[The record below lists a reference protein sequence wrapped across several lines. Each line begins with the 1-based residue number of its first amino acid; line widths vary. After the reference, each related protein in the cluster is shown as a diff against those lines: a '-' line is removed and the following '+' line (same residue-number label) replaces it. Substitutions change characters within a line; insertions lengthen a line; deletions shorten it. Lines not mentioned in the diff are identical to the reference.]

1 MKSKRSSRKKR
12 RPKPP
17 PIPRTHV
24 CIMAID
30 IPTEYNNDASIDWVQ
45 KVFDDYQD
53 KNDCIPTTCHIQ
65 EIVYKKYGS
74 HDISKA
80 YFSIELTDK
89 EAMAWI
95 SSESMNA
102 SLEYRND
109 EHNICSSHI
118 YRECKVNGK
127 WYCPICLENN
137 KKPMVCVNN
146 CGCKYHKKCLM
157 EAYKYSERCPICN
170 ETMDFEDI
178 YEAVVEIIV

>member
-1 MKSKRSSRKKR
+1 MSIRSSRRKR

-17 PIPRTHV
+17 PPPRTHV
-24 CIMAID
+24 CIMTID
-30 IPTEYNNDASIDWVQ
+30 IPREYNNDASIDWVQ

-65 EIVYKKYGS
+65 ETVYKKFGS

-89 EAMAWI
+89 EAMAWV

-109 EHNICSSHI
+109 KQNTCSSNI
-118 YRECKVNGK
+118 YRECKPNGK
-127 WYCPICLENN
+127 WYCSICLECNR
-137 KKPMVCVNN
+137 KHVVSVNN
-146 CGCKYHKKCLM
+146 CGCKYHEKCLI
-157 EAYKYSERCPICN
+157 EAYKYSRRCPLCN
-170 ETMDFEDI
+170 EIMDFEDI